1 MKNNSHYTL
10 SISDLLMGFLF
21 VFILVLMKFIIDY
34 DGKKRG
40 LLRPFEERA
49 CLLERFKS
57 EIEGKGIKAEID
69 KENGILELP
78 EILCFRK
85 SKYKLSKEQKKG
97 LKEVRNIFSRAICY
111 SNLQSGEMQKRWEQF
126 YGGKFE
132 KEKYCPNKKEK
143 HCPKNP
149 SDKNGLIDTVLI
161 EGHADSTPIGRKFQN
176 EGIATNLDLA
186 MKRAQNVFEF
196 LLQYKEATKEN
207 LKAEGNYLYALVNN
221 QEKSLFGMTSYGN
234 LRSSTQENDRPD
246 PSKERCINIRFI
258 MSQTD
263 EIQKDLKNLNRK
275 KSLKK
280 SKREILKK

>member
-21 VFILVLMKFIIDY
+21 VFILVIMKFIIDY
-34 DGKKRG
+34 RG
-40 LLRPFEERA
+40 GFSRPFIERA
-49 CLLERFKS
+49 CLLERFKK
-57 EIEGKGIKAEID
+57 EIEKKGIKAEID

-111 SNLQSGEMQKRWEQF
+111 SNLQSGEMRRRWEEF
-126 YGGKFE
+126 YKGKFE
-132 KEKYCPNKKEK
+132 KEKYCSNKKEK
-143 HCPKNP
+143 HCLKNP
-149 SDKNGLIDTVLI
+149 DKDGLIDTVLI
-161 EGHADSTPIGRKFQN
+161 EGHADSTPIG
-176 EGIATNLDLA
+176 GIGGGITTNLDLA

-207 LKAEGNYLYALVNN
+207 PQAKGNYLYALVNN

-234 LRSSTQENDRPD
+234 LRSSIQKNDRS
-246 PSKERCINIRFI
+246 PSSSKEKERCINIRFI

-263 EIQKDLKNLNRK
+263 EIQKDLKKLNCEKHEKKSNCKKGRK
-275 KSLKK
+275 K
-280 SKREILKK
+280 